1 MIFIISVILFVIL
14 LYIIIAYNKMIRLK
28 NLCYEAWSAIDV
40 QLKRRYNLI
49 PNLVNTVKSYAD
61 FEQDVMENTVKLRNN
76 AQNAQNINEQI
87 NAELELTGQIKSL
100 LAVVENYPALQANK
114 TYQKL
119 METLIE
125 IEDAIQYSRRYY
137 NGTVRDL
144 NIIIESFPSMIIA
157 SIFGIDKREYFEID
171 LVTQKAVP
179 GIKEEGK

>member
-1 MIFIISVILFVIL
+1 MIYIISLIL
-14 LYIIIAYNKMIRLK
+14 LIIMIYMIVAYNRMVRLK
-28 NLCYEAWSAIDV
+28 NLCSEAWSTIDI

-49 PNLVNTVKSYAD
+49 PNLVSTVKSYAD

-76 AQNAQNINEQI
+76 AQHAGSINEQI
-87 NAELELTGQIKSL
+87 DAELELTGQIKSL
-100 LAVVENYPALQANK
+100 LAVVENYPELQANK

-157 SIFGIDKREYFEID
+157 SIFNISKREYFEID
-171 LVTQKAVP
+171 LVTRKSVP
-179 GIKEEGK
+179 GIKEANT